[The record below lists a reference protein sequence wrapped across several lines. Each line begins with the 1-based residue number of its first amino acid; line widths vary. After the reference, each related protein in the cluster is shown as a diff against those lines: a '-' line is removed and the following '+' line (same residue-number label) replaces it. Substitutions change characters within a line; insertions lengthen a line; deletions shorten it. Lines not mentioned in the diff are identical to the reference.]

1 MLKKII
7 AAMLTLGAL
16 ISATGCH
23 AHAGV
28 GTKHHS
34 VGVGTHAK

>member
-7 AAMLTLGAL
+7 SAALVIAGLAGV
-16 ISATGCH
+16 TGCH